1 MLEVDATLEINHMNK
16 SVRVRPAIAAFP
28 VAVVATWL
36 LREFFH
42 GMGVDELS
50 LLAMGQALADGAL
63 PYSRYWDVRMPLAYL
78 WGWAAVHPGDAMRSV
93 ATLRLLAWLAQVGA
107 AWLFFCLFQRT
118 LGRPAA
124 AVGAVVLAAAA
135 NVTPLHALGMPNHF
149 AMAMSVAAFACVIA
163 GLRGGKLAYL
173 TGALL
178 AGALPWTMLQTSL
191 LSGALVLLALFG
203 GWTPT
208 AGSAAAARPSY
219 ALRIVWLGVAAAPT
233 ALLVGLYA
241 TAGHLDIFARTV
253 FAAPLE
259 VMAMRGGDGYR
270 FFTGAE
276 IARLLADSP
285 WVVLQALALLAG
297 LLWLPRAIRAAPR
310 GSALRAS
317 ACLAAPTAA
326 GFALMAWAKPP
337 APPEY
342 WIEMAPVLGLLCAV
356 AVSNI
361 LGRCGSSAWI
371 GRRARPTVLKPC
383 LAAYLG
389 CILVLPTNPWAEPP
403 DGKGPLP
410 QAYCEAV
417 ERALRQLGPNETVLD
432 TVGLCSFQIL
442 NAEAALAPPF
452 TFTPMWL
459 RQLELP
465 WVGATLDGE
474 GSRAAA
480 VERLRRALRPTSG
493 VGVVLA
499 DGRLLGEVRASDW
512 RRSFH
517 ADWRMAWFTR
527 VEGRASGD
535 DFARLAVLVRRPP

>member
-78 WGWAAVHPGDAMRSV
+78 WGWAAVHPGDAMQSV

-118 LGRPAA
+118 LGRAAA

-149 AMAMSVAAFACVIA
+149 AMAMSVAAFACVVA
-163 GLRGGKLAYL
+163 GLRGRKLAYL
-173 TGALL
+173 AGALL

-191 LSGALVLLALFG
+191 LSGTLVFLALFG
-203 GWTPT
+203 GRTPT
-208 AGSAAAARPSY
+208 AGGAAARPSD

-233 ALLVGLYA
+233 ALLIGLYA
-241 TAGHLDIFARTV
+241 IAGHLDIFARTV

-276 IARLLADSP
+276 IARLLTDSP
-285 WVVLQALALLAG
+285 WIVLQALALLAG
-297 LLWLPRAIRAAPR
+297 LLLLPAAIRAAPR

-317 ACLAAPTAA
+317 ACFAAPTAA

-342 WIEMAPVLGLLCAV
+342 WIEMAPVLALLCAV
-356 AVSNI
+356 AVSDI
-361 LGRCGSSAWI
+361 LRRCGSSAWI
-371 GRRARPTVLKPC
+371 GRRVRPAVLKPC

-389 CILVLPTNPWAEPP
+389 CVLVLPTNPWAEPP

-417 ERALRQLGPNETVLD
+417 ERALGRLGRNETVLD

-442 NAEAALAPPF
+442 DAEVALAPPF

-465 WVGATLDGE
+465 WVGVTLDGE

-480 VERLRRALRPTSG
+480 VERLRHALRPTAG
-493 VGVVLA
+493 VGVILA
-499 DGRLLGEVRASDW
+499 DGRLLREVRASDW

-517 ADWRMAWFTR
+517 ADWRMAWFRR

-535 DFARLAVLVRRPP
+535 EFARLAVLVRRSP